1 MNILRYLLGIGFSV
15 IGVLHFT
22 RERQFRNIIP
32 KCLPLRKTAVLLTG
46 IFEILF
52 GIALLI
58 KRPSQCLKNTINL
71 FLLAVFPANIY
82 MAVKKLPLGDKQLPT
97 WQLYLRL
104 PMQFVLMG
112 LIKKL

>member
-1 MNILRYLLGIGFSV
+1 M
-15 IGVLHFT
+15 
-22 RERQFRNIIP
+22 
-32 KCLPLRKTAVLLTG
+32 PLRKTAVLVTG

-52 GIALLI
+52 GLALLI
-58 KRPSQCLKNTINL
+58 KRPSQCLKNTNQSI
-71 FLLAVFPANIY
+71 LASCLPANIY

>member
-1 MNILRYLLGIGFSV
+1 MLEKYNQSIL
-15 IGVLHFT
+15 
-22 RERQFRNIIP
+22 P
-32 KCLPLRKTAVLLTG
+32 
-46 IFEILF
+46 
-52 GIALLI
+52 
-58 KRPSQCLKNTINL
+58 
-71 FLLAVFPANIY
+71 AVFPANIY

>member
-1 MNILRYLLGIGFSV
+1 MFATS
-15 IGVLHFT
+15 
-22 RERQFRNIIP
+22 
-32 KCLPLRKTAVLLTG
+32 KTAVLVTG

-52 GIALLI
+52 GLALLI

-71 FLLAVFPANIY
+71 LLAVFPANIY